1 MKLKL
6 YISISVLVLIFVALV
21 TIYLAG
27 IKAPTNF
34 PTGLVYTVSRGT
46 GMTVLANN
54 LQSQNLIRSPFWF
67 KVFSVL
73 SGGTKGTKSG
83 DYNFSGRQNTIQVAL
98 RISSGEFGLVPVKVT
113 IPEGISNKEI
123 ATLLQKQLQKFD
135 IQKFLLLSAGK
146 EGYLFPDTYFFL
158 PNQDPEVVIKTM
170 SDTFT
175 KRLETATA
183 EIEKSGKSL
192 NDIIIMASII
202 EEEGKSAKDRMTI
215 SGILWKRLAKGMPLQ
230 VDAPFRYSVGKDSYT
245 LTSEDLKIDGPYNT
259 YTRKGL
265 PPTPITN
272 PGLESILA
280 AIRPVT
286 TPYYF
291 FLSEKDGTTHYA
303 TTYDGHLQNKQIYLE

>member
-1 MKLKL
+1 MT
-6 YISISVLVLIFVALV
+6 AL
-21 TIYLAG
+21 AD
-27 IKAPTNF
+27 
-34 PTGLVYTVSRGT
+34 
-46 GMTVLANN
+46 N
-54 LQSQNLIRSPFWF
+54 LESQSLIRSPFWF

-83 DYNFSGRQNTIQVAL
+83 DYDFSNPQSAIKIAV

-113 IPEGISNKEI
+113 IPEGTSNKEI
-123 ATLLQKQLQKFD
+123 ALLLEKQLQKFNT
-135 IQKFLLLSAGK
+135 QKFLELSAGK
-146 EGYLFPDTYFFL
+146 EGYLFPDTYFFI

-170 SDTFT
+170 SDTFS
-175 KRLETATA
+175 KRLETISG

-192 NDIIIMASII
+192 SDIITMASII
-202 EEEGKSAKDRMTI
+202 EEEGKNTKDRAII
-215 SGILWKRLAKGMPLQ
+215 SGILWKRLAKSMPLQ
-230 VDAPFRYSVGKDSYT
+230 VDAPFRYSIGKDSYT

-272 PGLESILA
+272 PGLEAILA

-303 TTYDGHLQNKQIYLE
+303 TTYDGHLQNKQMYLK